1 MKKKIISKLIYCS
14 PAFSFAIPTF
24 PVMILLPQIYAT
36 DHSLAL
42 STIGSVLFLAKI
54 IDIFSDPI
62 MGWICDK
69 NFLSKKNWMVIGS
82 LLSGLAFYNLILP
95 SDKPDAI
102 YLFVWISLLYFG
114 YTIFQVSYLSIG
126 YDIETDYEKR
136 SKLSAGREF
145 FVILGLL
152 SSVSMPVLFKKINI
166 ESELFLL
173 YLAIFSGAITIPIF
187 LIFIKEIKGKK
198 SKSLEVINL
207 FKELK
212 SNECLYKLLVPW
224 FLNCLANAFPMIL
237 FVFFVTSILNGSE
250 ADKEFILFLY
260 FLSALFGMAFWVYLI
275 KYIEKKDIWRLS
287 MVISSLV
294 FIFVF
299 FLETGHIFYF
309 LIISCLTGFCLGADL
324 AIPPSMLS
332 DVTDYHKKKFE
343 NDISG
348 VLFSILILLNKLTF
362 AVATIVAFSLLD
374 YFDYKSEEIS
384 TANVKYLLFFMY
396 AGIPVILKIIIINK
410 LKRFSLSKKEMAKI
424 KENLYG

>member
-1 MKKKIISKLIYCS
+1 
-14 PAFSFAIPTF
+14 
-24 PVMILLPQIYAT
+24 MILLPQIYAT

-69 NFLSKKNWMVIGS
+69 NFLSKKNWIVIGS

-332 DVTDYHKKKFE
+332 DVTDYHKKKFK

-396 AGIPVILKIIIINK
+396 AGIPVMLKIIIINK

>member
-1 MKKKIISKLIYCS
+1 
-14 PAFSFAIPTF
+14 
-24 PVMILLPQIYAT
+24 MILLPQIYAT

-69 NFLSKKNWMVIGS
+69 NFLSKKNWIVIGS
-82 LLSGLAFYNLILP
+82 FLSGLAFYNLILP

-152 SSVSMPVLFKKINI
+152 SSVSMPVLFKEIDI

-173 YLAIFSGAITIPIF
+173 YLAIFSGVITIPIF

-237 FVFFVTSILNGSE
+237 FVFFVTSILNGTE

-332 DVTDYHKKKFE
+332 DVTDYHKKKFK

-396 AGIPVILKIIIINK
+396 AGIPIMLKIIIINK